1 MVVTMLRQCLPTFQE
16 KSTRLFTS
24 NGFSPVRNFRHFVHR
39 WLVNGIIQR
48 SISQDHNS
56 SSSRTTDSTQAKATR
71 KPRIKFSPEILQSRK
86 YWSLYGFIP
95 VPREQKLEMWKAL
108 GPPPLSEY
116 RLTFGKH
123 RGKLLEEVPDSYMVK
138 YLMLKGGRLE
148 CPIVEEAVEDYM
160 KRHPE
165 IKSQAGREKTR
176 PIKGLFK

>member
-24 NGFSPVRNFRHFVHR
+24 NGFSPVRNFRQFVHR

-71 KPRIKFSPEILQSRK
+71 K

-95 VPREQKLEMWKAL
+95 VPREQKLQMWKAL